1 MIKFINY
8 FDRFNKSQNGIVVDD
23 KVYDISTYY
32 ANSLINLISD
42 GNLNNEAFHNEL
54 ISNLDKLPKSNYS
67 FSELQKSNNNDS
79 FGLNIPY
86 IPNEVWACGVTYKKN
101 MELHEQDIEESDG
114 FKGLYAYVYDSKR
127 PEIFFKALGHHC
139 VGTNDYITIRSDSVE
154 TFIEAE
160 LALIFNSQGDVVG
173 YTAANDITAWDIEK
187 ECPLFLNQAKIFKG
201 SCVLGPCIVPER
213 FIQSPLNLDV
223 NCKLIRNGEIIY
235 HGKGSTKNMKR
246 SITEFKDYLFRDNI
260 ISNGT
265 IFCTGTAIGIPNNMF
280 INDGDLCHIELE
292 NIGLIKNL
300 AKKTK
305 TNN

>member
-8 FDRFNKSQNGIVVDD
+8 FDKLNKSQNGIVVKD

-32 ANSLINLISD
+32 PNSLIDLISD
-42 GNLNNEAFHNEL
+42 GNLNNEAFHKEL
-54 ISNLDKLPKSNYS
+54 IRNLDKLPKSEYT
-67 FSELQKSNNNDS
+67 FSDLQNSNQSDS

-114 FKGLYAYVYDSKR
+114 FKGLYSYVYDSER

-139 VGTNDYITIRSDSVE
+139 VGTNEYITIRSDSDE

-160 LALIFNSQGDVVG
+160 LALIFSSQGDVIG
-173 YTAANDITAWDIEK
+173 YTAANDVTAWDIEK

-201 SCVLGPCIVPER
+201 SCVLGPCVVPER

-223 NCKLIRNGEIIY
+223 NCKLIRNGELIY
-235 HGKGSTKNMKR
+235 EGKGSTKNMKR
-246 SITEFKDYLFRDNI
+246 SIAEFKDYLFRDNV

-265 IFCTGTAIGIPNNMF
+265 VFCTGTAIGIPNNMF
-280 INDGDLCHIELE
+280 INDGDLCHIEVDK
-292 NIGLIKNL
+292 IGFIKNL
-300 AKKTK
+300 AKKVK
-305 TNN
+305 INN

>member
-8 FDRFNKSQNGIVVDD
+8 FDKVDNSRNGIVVDD
-23 KVYDISTYY
+23 KVYDISSYY
-32 ANSLINLISD
+32 PKSLINLISD

-54 ISNLDKLPKSNYS
+54 IGNLDKFAKSDYT
-67 FSELQKSNNNDS
+67 FSELQSSNKDDS

-86 IPNEVWACGVTYKKN
+86 VPNEVWACGVTYKKN
-101 MELHEQDIEESDG
+101 MELHEQDIEESNG
-114 FKGLYAYVYDSKR
+114 FKGLYSYVYDSQR

-139 VGTNDYITIRSDSVE
+139 VGTNKYITIRSDSDE

-160 LALIFNSQGDVVG
+160 LALIFNSKGDVIG

-201 SCVLGPCIVPER
+201 SCVLGPCVVPER

-223 NCKLIRNGEIIY
+223 NCKLIRNGELIY
-235 HGKGSTKNMKR
+235 EGKGSTKNMKR
-246 SITEFKDYLFRDNI
+246 SIAEFKDYLFRDNV

-265 IFCTGTAIGIPNNMF
+265 VFCTGTAIGIPNNMF
-280 INDGDLCHIELE
+280 INDGDLCHIEVDK
-292 NIGLIKNL
+292 IGFIKNL
-300 AKKTK
+300 AKKVK
-305 TNN
+305 INN